1 MLALQNPIIPPIMPL
16 LIQKHFLFKSIFS
29 PSINTILSTK
39 VAGIVGKPRIPISFP
54 CRISGSNKSIHR
66 KFTIF
71 FFTNS
76 LFQLYY
82 NGPSEVNTWKK
93 MKNSNFLASLSRD
106 LLNQKYLSR
115 DLLNQK
121 YHAQCNPKLISF
133 HHQHWFRHCG
143 NQHLAHLFWMFSHC
157 ELLSISLSRLRLGS
171 SNLVLC
177 NKQVCTI
184 DYCYL
189 FWMQK
194 EEQRLLYWKFM

>member
-1 MLALQNPIIPPIMPL
+1 MNPSSKVRRTKCLTTRLPPQGQALNISQSLLALQNPIIPPIMPL

-39 VAGIVGKPRIPISFP
+39 VAGIVGKPRIPRSFP

-66 KFTIF
+66 KITV

-133 HHQHWFRHCG
+133 HHQHWFG
-143 NQHLAHLFWMFSHC
+143 QP
-157 ELLSISLSRLRLGS
+157 
-171 SNLVLC
+171 
-177 NKQVCTI
+177 KQGPFEPKVPCP
-184 DYCYL
+184 
-189 FWMQK
+189 MQPK
-194 EEQRLLYWKFM
+194 IN